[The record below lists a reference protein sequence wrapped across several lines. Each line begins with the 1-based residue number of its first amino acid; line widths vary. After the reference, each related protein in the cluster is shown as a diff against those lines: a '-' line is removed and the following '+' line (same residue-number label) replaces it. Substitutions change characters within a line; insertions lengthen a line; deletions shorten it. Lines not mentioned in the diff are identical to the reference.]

1 MLSTS
6 DYLDEEELWTTMFPD
21 ESSLHAADPSP
32 PQVAHRVAA
41 NACKDEDPSLW
52 LQVMQVADLG
62 DSSASFPPPPNADAP
77 VTGPLTLP
85 MHPSGGSLSKPAF
98 RHDGLLVVGSEASPT
113 DSFATEHGLFVS
125 NFRSPDHGF
134 LPLRHA
140 VRDLQWIEPHAIVLA
155 VGKDLQ
161 VLHVGA
167 TAAECHLQAPIT
179 MTHSNLIREL
189 AVCPANARQVLSGG
203 FDETV
208 CMTDL
213 DCADVLLKFDARDV
227 VSSLRW
233 IPDGTAH
240 RVSWTTDGGAYS
252 MADIRVKSA
261 SGQLNVASP
270 SLFRFEVTGGLYAHD
285 YASEHDVVLAYEK
298 GHLAFLDV
306 RKLPAHDACY
316 LMVQSPLHTV
326 GEVRKSLCGDVA
338 LFGLGGFA
346 IADLSRA
353 SCLHPT
359 RCSIEFFPVHMDP
372 TRKTSGDFAVDN
384 VNLLAVSDSAGL
396 VSMYDMQTLRGVD
409 DTFAL

>member
-6 DYLDEEELWTTMFPD
+6 DYLDEEELWTAMFAD
-21 ESSLHAADPSP
+21 ESLPASHPSP
-32 PQVAHRVAA
+32 PHLAHRLASD
-41 NACKDEDPSLW
+41 ACKDEDPSLW

-62 DSSASFPPPPNADAP
+62 ASSSPFPPHPASDSMF
-77 VTGPLTLP
+77 TGPLTLP
-85 MHPSGGSLSKPAF
+85 MHPSGGSLSKPAI
-98 RHDGLLVVGSEASPT
+98 RHDGLLVVGSEASPN
-113 DSFATEHGLFVS
+113 DSFATEHGLFLS
-125 NFRSPDHGF
+125 NFRSPDNGF
-134 LPLRHA
+134 VPLRHA
-140 VRDLQWIEPHAIVLA
+140 VRDLQWVEPHAIVLA

-161 VLHVGA
+161 VLRVGT
-167 TAAECHLQAPIT
+167 TAAECHLEAPIT

-189 AVCPANARQVLSGG
+189 AVCPAHPRQVLSGG

-213 DCADVLLKFDARDV
+213 DRADVVLKFDARDV

-240 RVSWTTDGGAYS
+240 RVSWTTDGGAFS

-270 SLFRFEVTGGLYAHD
+270 SLFRFEVTGGLYAHE
-285 YASEHDVVLAYEK
+285 YVSEHDVVLAYEK
-298 GHLAFLDV
+298 GHLAFLDI
-306 RKLPAHDACY
+306 RKLPAHNACH
-316 LMVQSPLHTV
+316 LMVHSPLCTV

-353 SCLHPT
+353 SCST
-359 RCSIEFFPVHMDP
+359 RCAFEFYPVFMDP
-372 TRKTSGDFAVDN
+372 TRKTSGDFAIDN
-384 VNLLAVSDSAGL
+384 VTLLAVSDSAGL
-396 VSMYDMQTLRGVD
+396 VSVYDMQTLRGVD